1 MASAENRGSKDLTK
15 VSGFIEALS
24 GAKILTADEIAKVEA
39 AWKDRGSADSQTLAK
54 ELVQQGTLTRY
65 QAAAIYQGKT
75 RGLVL
80 NDYIVVDKLG
90 SGGMGNVFKARHR
103 TNGSI
108 VAVKVMSSS
117 SMRSADNVKR
127 FQREA
132 EMVARL
138 NHPNI
143 VRAIEAGQA
152 DGLCYF
158 AMEYVEG
165 VDLSNYLKRQ
175 GPIAFEQALQCVV
188 QAAQGLDF
196 AHSQGIVHRDI
207 KPGNLFLCQDGTVKL
222 LDMGLARA
230 NDPSEGAA
238 AQANEGLTQ
247 TGQVMGTVDYMA
259 PEQALNTRN
268 ADARADVYSLGC
280 TLYRLITGAIPY
292 EGDSVVEKI
301 LAHRE
306 QPIPSVRAK
315 FPSIP
320 LGVDFVLSRMLA
332 KRPDDRYQT
341 MREVVHALQNVPTL
355 AVSVGELPTP
365 VFNAALP
372 PASLP
377 TRLPIP
383 AAPPVAT
390 SIPMA
395 MTIPSIV
402 NEPSNSFNFGV
413 SISSATSESIRA
425 PAKRSS
431 LAMGAIAA
439 GLMAM
444 ACVTSYMVLSQGDL
458 LTIIDVESGPS
469 NEKLDTEKPAASNT
483 SDPNAKESA
492 KAGEPSTTPSAGTMP
507 TNTSVGK
514 QASDEKP
521 SQNLSDSTSPQ
532 KAAVPP
538 TKGPKVV
545 SDVASP
551 AAKVDVTSESANEPF
566 INPGPRLSLQ
576 HQFDLAD
583 RLAQIAKVDFISRDG
598 DQVKIGE
605 RSTHSNTPLGI
616 WKISISRY
624 QATIPNDD
632 WADVLSLPMIVSLRT
647 FGDRS
652 MSDTRAGELRA
663 SLPSLVELDLTGS
676 SITDA
681 GVEDLARL
689 PRLRLL
695 SLDGSA
701 LTDAALDRLATCH
714 NLRALGLSRLP
725 LTTQGVMKLN
735 SLKGLASLSLS
746 STLVDD
752 GLLKLKVSPQRLEF
766 LSLGN
771 TSLSAATRR
780 ALLTEYPRATFQYA
794 RLGLA
799 STINPFQ
806 SHVRSS
812 LNRPVLPLAADQAA
826 IERSTAEAL
835 QEAEGKLHI
844 EVFQALPP
852 NYDNSKLP
860 NAPFELRSISF
871 QGKTPALSLV
881 DSLTKLRN
889 LRLVDLS
896 GCQIDSELIKRLA
909 SIRTLQSINLGKT
922 NLDDQM
928 LEQLVAL
935 PALEVLA
942 LNSTKL
948 TSAGYG
954 TLGKMTNLQW
964 LDLSGTPGTL
974 ADLNQLLTNAKK
986 LETLLLRGVS
996 LGDEEL
1002 STISF
1007 NERLIFLDLRDTNV
1021 TGKLRD
1027 TINAK
1032 RRFPLQIVTND
1043 LPTGVIPTK
1052 YKASSPAVAASS
1064 TTSPSMPTKST
1075 TTSPPS
1081 AKPANGES
1089 LLGIPVPL
1097 TPAEPTKAV
1106 KVAPPVNSKRVTIP
1120 NADDIAKAIKTVHD
1134 LYKDDLAKAK
1144 KPEDKLPVLATMLKK
1159 GAEFNDDLVGKFAI
1173 LSEARDVAVEIG
1185 DDAGLKSSFAQVS
1198 ETFFVGRADWFCDS
1212 VEAATKRTMTSAVA
1226 RKLTRSIMEQFETTV
1241 LDELFD
1247 ESKRLLESALSVA
1260 RKTQDNAVLK
1270 NVVDRKSELD
1280 RQLKGLESLIKAR
1293 ETLAKTPDDI
1303 AANIVLG
1310 KHYCFVENDWQ
1321 KGFSHLAKSSDTGI
1335 QEAAKASLADPQ
1347 VAADQVKAG
1356 DLWWLK
1362 SEKPAVLTKLE
1373 LQYIAFYWYTLA
1385 EPSVDGLLRTKVAK
1399 RIADAQPAVK
1409 AIEPL
1414 ARAKAKPAIA
1424 TP

>member
-1 MASAENRGSKDLTK
+1 
-15 VSGFIEALS
+15 
-24 GAKILTADEIAKVEA
+24 
-39 AWKDRGSADSQTLAK
+39 
-54 ELVQQGTLTRY
+54 
-65 QAAAIYQGKT
+65 
-75 RGLVL
+75 
-80 NDYIVVDKLG
+80 
-90 SGGMGNVFKARHR
+90 
-103 TNGSI
+103 
-108 VAVKVMSSS
+108 
-117 SMRSADNVKR
+117 
-127 FQREA
+127 
-132 EMVARL
+132 
-138 NHPNI
+138 
-143 VRAIEAGQA
+143 
-152 DGLCYF
+152 
-158 AMEYVEG
+158 
-165 VDLSNYLKRQ
+165 
-175 GPIAFEQALQCVV
+175 
-188 QAAQGLDF
+188 
-196 AHSQGIVHRDI
+196 
-207 KPGNLFLCQDGTVKL
+207 
-222 LDMGLARA
+222 
-230 NDPSEGAA
+230 
-238 AQANEGLTQ
+238 
-247 TGQVMGTVDYMA
+247 
-259 PEQALNTRN
+259 
-268 ADARADVYSLGC
+268 
-280 TLYRLITGAIPY
+280 
-292 EGDSVVEKI
+292 
-301 LAHRE
+301 
-306 QPIPSVRAK
+306 
-315 FPSIP
+315 
-320 LGVDFVLSRMLA
+320 
-332 KRPDDRYQT
+332 
-341 MREVVHALQNVPTL
+341 
-355 AVSVGELPTP
+355 
-365 VFNAALP
+365 
-372 PASLP
+372 
-377 TRLPIP
+377 
-383 AAPPVAT
+383 
-390 SIPMA
+390 
-395 MTIPSIV
+395 
-402 NEPSNSFNFGV
+402 
-413 SISSATSESIRA
+413 
-425 PAKRSS
+425 
-431 LAMGAIAA
+431 
-439 GLMAM
+439 
-444 ACVTSYMVLSQGDL
+444 
-458 LTIIDVESGPS
+458 
-469 NEKLDTEKPAASNT
+469 
-483 SDPNAKESA
+483 
-492 KAGEPSTTPSAGTMP
+492 
-507 TNTSVGK
+507 
-514 QASDEKP
+514 
-521 SQNLSDSTSPQ
+521 
-532 KAAVPP
+532 
-538 TKGPKVV
+538 
-545 SDVASP
+545 
-551 AAKVDVTSESANEPF
+551 
-566 INPGPRLSLQ
+566 
-576 HQFDLAD
+576 
-583 RLAQIAKVDFISRDG
+583 
-598 DQVKIGE
+598 
-605 RSTHSNTPLGI
+605 
-616 WKISISRY
+616 
-624 QATIPNDD
+624 
-632 WADVLSLPMIVSLRT
+632 MIVSLKT

-652 MSDTRAGELRA
+652 ISDTRAGELRA
-663 SLPSLVELDLTGS
+663 NLPSLVELDLTGS

-681 GVEDLARL
+681 GVEDLAKL

-752 GLLKLKVSPQRLEF
+752 GLVKLKVSPQRLEF

-794 RLGLA
+794 RLGLS

-812 LNRPVLPLAADQAA
+812 LNRSVLPLAADQAA
-826 IERSTAEAL
+826 IEKSTAEAL
-835 QEAEGKLHI
+835 QEADGKLHI

-881 DSLTKLRN
+881 DSLTELRN

-909 SIRTLQSINLGKT
+909 SIRTLQSLNLGKT

-935 PALEVLA
+935 SGLEVLA

-954 TLGKMTNLQW
+954 TLGKMTSLQW

-996 LGDEEL
+996 LGDDEL
-1002 STISF
+1002 LTISF

-1021 TGKLRD
+1021 TEKLRD
-1027 TINAK
+1027 KINAK
-1032 RRFPLQIVTND
+1032 RKFPLQIATNES
-1043 LPTGVIPTK
+1043 PTGVVPTK
-1052 YKASSPAVAASS
+1052 YKASSPVVAASS
-1064 TTSPSMPTKST
+1064 TTSPPSTKST
-1075 TTSPPS
+1075 
-1081 AKPANGES
+1081 NGES

-1120 NADDIAKAIKTVHD
+1120 NSDEVAKAIKTVRD

-1159 GAEFNDDLVGKFAI
+1159 GAEFKDDLVGKFAI

-1293 ETLAKTPDDI
+1293 ETLAKNPEDI

-1310 KHYCFVENDWQ
+1310 KHYCFVENDWP
-1321 KGFSHLAKSSDTGI
+1321 KGFAHLAKSSDTGV
-1335 QEAAKASLADPQ
+1335 QEAAKASLENPQ

-1373 LQYIAFYWYTLA
+1373 LQYIAVYWYALA

-1399 RIADAQPAVK
+1399 RIADAQPALN

-1414 ARAKAKPAIA
+1414 ARAKTNLRLPHLDRSVVWLHQNSPPIQIHFFRHSTAGAI
-1424 TP
+1424 PSSV